1 MTSLWWIRR
10 DLRLADNPALDA
22 ALKQG
27 AVIPVFIL
35 DPHLLERTPARRQ
48 AFLFGGLAELDAE
61 LKKRGSGLV
70 IRRGKPEIELFNL
83 ILETGAQAI
92 YAEEDYTPYARARDE
107 RVAQSV
113 PLTLVQGQTVH
124 HPASVLKPDGRP
136 YTVFTPFSKAWKALL
151 PARLTP
157 LPAPEH
163 FPPVTLPAS
172 ISESVF
178 ALPSAAQ
185 STSSLSSAVHFPPGE
200 TEAQRRLL
208 QFTQS
213 PNPKITQYHETRN
226 RLDLDGT
233 SALSP
238 YLRFGMIS
246 LRQAAAQA
254 LSVEQGN
261 RATGQPENGATTWLN
276 ELIWRE
282 FYISILYHFPYV
294 SKTAFNPALANI
306 PWRNDEA
313 DFEAWKTGRT
323 GIPVVDA
330 AMRQLRATGWMH
342 NRARMI
348 VASFLVK
355 DLLINWQ
362 WGERW
367 FMDNLLDGD
376 PAANN
381 GGWQWTAGTG
391 TDAAPYFRVFNPVL
405 QSQKF
410 DPNGDYIRKWVPELA
425 HLPADVIHAPWEK
438 RICVPGYPS
447 RPIVDREKARQ
458 RTLEAYSLSKN
469 RITGQQVNRK
479 TGKQETSCAENL

>member
-1 MTSLWWIRR
+1 MTAIWWLRR
-10 DLRLADNPALDA
+10 DLRLADNPALRA
-22 ALKQG
+22 ALEHG

-48 AFLFGGLAELDAE
+48 QFLFGGLAELDVE
-61 LKKRGSGLV
+61 LRKRGSGLV
-70 IRRGKPEIELFNL
+70 IRRGRPEIELLNL
-83 ILETGAQAI
+83 IIETGAQAI
-92 YAEEDYTPYARARDE
+92 YAEQDYTPYARARDE
-107 RVAQSV
+107 RIAESL

-124 HPASVLKPDGRP
+124 HPASVLKADGRP

-151 PARLTP
+151 PPSLTP
-157 LPAPEH
+157 FPAPEH

-172 ISESVF
+172 VSESVYPF
-178 ALPSAAQ
+178 SSVDTSVHPLPS
-185 STSSLSSAVHFPPGE
+185 VDNFPPGE
-200 TEAQRRLL
+200 KEAQRRLY

-213 PNPKITQYHETRN
+213 PNQKITQYAETRN

-238 YLRFGMIS
+238 YIRFGMIS
-246 LRQAAAQA
+246 MRQAAAQA
-254 LSVEQGN
+254 LNVQRSTFDESGP
-261 RATGQPENGATTWLN
+261 AAWLN

-282 FYISILYHFPYV
+282 FYISILYHFPRV
-294 SKTAFNPALANI
+294 SKSAFNPALANI
-306 PWRNDEA
+306 PWRDDKA
-313 DFEAWKTGRT
+313 DFAAWQEGRT
-323 GIPVVDA
+323 GMPVVDA

-391 TDAAPYFRVFNPVL
+391 TDAAPYFRIFNPVL

-425 HLPADVIHAPWEK
+425 HLSAPEIHAPWEK
-438 RICVPGYPS
+438 KIHVPGYPP
-447 RPIVDREKARQ
+447 RPIVEREKARE
-458 RTLEAYSLSKN
+458 RTLKAYRLSKV
-469 RITGQQVNRK
+469 TLEQL
-479 TGKQETSCAENL
+479 A

>member
-10 DLRLADNPALDA
+10 DLRLSDNPTLHA

-27 AVIPVFIL
+27 AVIPVFIF

-70 IRRGKPEIELFNL
+70 IRRGKPEIELLNL
-83 ILETGAQAI
+83 IIETGAQAI

-107 RVAQSV
+107 RISNSL

-124 HPASVLKPDGRP
+124 HPAAVLKPDGSP

-151 PARLTP
+151 PASLTL

-172 ISESVF
+172 TADLRFSDSSVV
-178 ALPSAAQ
+178 PSAFPPHQ
-185 STSSLSSAVHFPPGE
+185 SASPSVIFPPGE
-200 TEAQRRLL
+200 SEAQRRLR

-213 PNPKITQYHETRN
+213 PITNYHQVRN

-238 YLRFGMIS
+238 YIRFGMIS

-254 LSVEQGN
+254 LNVDPVN
-261 RATGQPENGATTWLN
+261 RETGKQENGPAVWLN

-282 FYISILYHFPYV
+282 FYISILRHFPHV

-313 DFEAWKTGRT
+313 DFAAWKEGRT
-323 GIPVVDA
+323 GMPVVDA

-391 TDAAPYFRVFNPVL
+391 TDAAPYFRIFNPVL

-410 DPNGDYIRKWVPELA
+410 DPNGDYLRRWVPELA
-425 HLPADVIHAPWEK
+425 HCPADVIHAPWEK
-438 RICVPGYPS
+438 QIRVPGYPD
-447 RPIVDREKARQ
+447 RPIVDRQNARE
-458 RTLEAYSLSKN
+458 RALKAYSLSKN
-469 RITGQQVNRK
+469 PIIG
-479 TGKQETSCAENL
+479 